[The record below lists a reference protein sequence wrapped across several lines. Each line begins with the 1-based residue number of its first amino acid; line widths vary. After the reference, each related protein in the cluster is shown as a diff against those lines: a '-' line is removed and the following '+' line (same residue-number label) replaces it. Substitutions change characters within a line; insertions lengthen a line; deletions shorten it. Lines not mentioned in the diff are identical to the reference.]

1 MSLELRNVSYQYP
14 ESSNQVLQAVNLRLD
29 PGEIVG
35 LRGDS
40 GSGKSTLLN
49 IAALLKAPTDGHV
62 LLSGQRVDLARTVS
76 LATRTSIGIVPQ
88 SPRAATDPRQLLG
101 AILAAPLAFA
111 EGAVRIRPER
121 YGPQISRLCSLVGLD
136 HALLHRHASEVS
148 DGQLQRILLARALS
162 LNPRVLICDEPTAQL
177 DAETTHIILTLL
189 AAHSNAGAAVL
200 IASHD
205 SASLQTICA
214 RVLDFPES
222 FRSHAL
228 PGSESSETDP
238 ISRATR

>member
-14 ESSNQVLQAVNLRLD
+14 KSSQQVLQAVNLRLE
-29 PGEIVG
+29 PSEIVG

-49 IAALLKAPTDGHV
+49 IAALLKTPTKGQV
-62 LLSGQRVDLARTVS
+62 LISGQPVDATRTVP
-76 LATRTSIGIVPQ
+76 LATRINIGIVPQ

-101 AILAAPLAFA
+101 TVLAAPLAFA
-111 EGAVRIRPER
+111 ERSVRIRPAR
-121 YGPQISRLCSLVGLD
+121 YRTQLSQLCSLVGLD
-136 HALLHRHASEVS
+136 HALLHRRASEVS

-177 DAETTHIILTLL
+177 DVETTHIILMLL
-189 AAHSNAGAAVL
+189 AKHANAGAAVL

-205 SASLQTICA
+205 SSSLQTICS

-222 FRSHAL
+222 FGPLAL
-228 PGSESSETDP
+228 PRYDSSETGP
-238 ISRATR
+238 LSTKTL